1 MIDIKQIENIISSH
15 CFSHPAVMAAYI
27 FGSAANNKAGENS
40 DVDVAVLL
48 DYSKS
53 GSFSLLSFIAE
64 LEKAIGCPVDGVIL
78 NHSEDKLKF
87 EVRRSGRLVFDRMP
101 VFRKKFE
108 IMGRK
113 SYEDFL
119 YLHNR
124 YVNAVLYGSRYG

>member
-1 MIDIKQIENIISSH
+1 ME
-15 CFSHPAVMAAYI
+15 PVAA
-27 FGSAANNKAGENS
+27 S
-40 DVDVAVLL
+40 V
-48 DYSKS
+48 
-53 GSFSLLSFIAE
+53 
-64 LEKAIGCPVDGVIL
+64 PVRVGG
-78 NHSEDKLKF
+78 

-108 IMGRK
+108 IQGRK